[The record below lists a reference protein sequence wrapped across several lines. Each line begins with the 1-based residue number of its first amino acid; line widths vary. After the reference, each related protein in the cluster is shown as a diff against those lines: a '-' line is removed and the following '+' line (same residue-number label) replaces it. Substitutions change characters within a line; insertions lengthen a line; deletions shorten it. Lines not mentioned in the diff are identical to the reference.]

1 MSLKATLTGQQIK
14 YLKIALQC
22 LGRIGSELLIE
33 GFPERVVLRSINS
46 SKSAYASVSFQSN
59 FFDEYNVFERS
70 IVQAGVL
77 MKHVLT
83 VFRTQRISRLT
94 VHLESDQNSLL
105 LVVHAD
111 NGLEKRYTVPCL
123 DAEILQATVDKDM
136 FPIYLLAEAAE
147 LSRLLSSFHTTVGE
161 ITIIATPACEADPG
175 QASKTVQMR
184 SFNDPAKA
192 HADKAL
198 YTQLSLD
205 TREVFLQYQHSSDAV
220 SDVTFNLKDF
230 KHMLSMCESLGASVA
245 IRFDQPGAPLVVE
258 PHFRGNQ
265 EIECEAELV
274 LATLM
279 ESQQAEPLSQQ
290 PQPGPA
296 GGRLGAAPNSV
307 VPGDTPYGAR
317 GGHTPGTA
325 LHGNM
330 RTPATGARQAP
341 ASNSGRPAQNPLNTV
356 AAATTRPSRFMQG
369 AARGGRPAGQHA
381 APEDTPVV
389 PARPANDAGTDASN
403 KGPTSGG
410 RLSRRFRPQGQ
421 AAGLGQA
428 NCVGQPS
435 GRQQW
440 QDMTDVTI
448 SASEAGPSGRHAMP
462 DDDPSLYT
470 HRSNRSGGAPSV
482 KNSRGSGMHDDGE
495 VSLQQPPTDPGDQ
508 RLEDSE
514 EMLQDADVNR
524 YLANASTQDDEEDAD
539 AIPGTP

>member
-46 SKSAYASVSFQSN
+46 SKSAYASVSFHSN
-59 FFDEYNVFERS
+59 FFDEYNVFERN

-83 VFRTQRISRLT
+83 VFRTQRISRL
-94 VHLESDQNSLL
+94 
-105 LVVHAD
+105 
-111 NGLEKRYTVPCL
+111 EKRYTVPCL
-123 DAEILQATVDKDM
+123 EAEILQATVDKDM

-161 ITIIATPACEADPG
+161 ITIIATPDCEADPG

-205 TREVFLQYQHSSDAV
+205 TREVFLQYQHSTDAV

-258 PHFRGNQ
+258 PHFTGNH

-296 GGRLGAAPNSV
+296 GGQLGAAPNSV

-317 GGHTPGTA
+317 GGRTPGTA

-330 RTPATGARQAP
+330 RTPATGARQTP

-369 AARGGRPAGQHA
+369 AARGGRPADQQA
-381 APEDTPVV
+381 APDDTPVV
-389 PARPANDAGTDASN
+389 PARPASDAGTDASN
-403 KGPTSGG
+403 KGPTSGETFNP
-410 RLSRRFRPQGQ
+410 SPAWQVQRRFRPRGQ

-428 NCVGQPS
+428 STVGQPP
-435 GRQQW
+435 GRHQR
-440 QDMTDVTI
+440 QDMADVSI
-448 SASEAGPSGRHAMP
+448 AGSEAGPSGRQAMP
-462 DDDPSLYT
+462 DEDPSLYT
-470 HRSNRSGGAPSV
+470 HRSNRLAHSMPTAAPAQPTHLLWLPTARLGHLSSV
-482 KNSRGSGMHDDGE
+482 M
-495 VSLQQPPTDPGDQ
+495 
-508 RLEDSE
+508 
-514 EMLQDADVNR
+514 
-524 YLANASTQDDEEDAD
+524 
-539 AIPGTP
+539 